1 MPSESK
7 DLCEIC
13 LQKGIETAATTSRIL
28 AHHPDPEVEDC
39 PCGGRLVNL
48 CEACWERE
56 ERAEEDTPEGEAV
69 AL

>member
-1 MPSESK
+1 MSSEPK

-13 LQKGIETAATTSRIL
+13 IRKGVETVATTSRIL

-48 CEACWERE
+48 CDACWEIE
-56 ERAEEDTPEGEAV
+56 EQAQEEALEGESM